1 MDREKTTH
9 IHPSAVVSPHAEIG
23 AGVTIGPYCTIGDH
37 VVIGQETVII
47 SHVVVEGDTTIGEGN
62 TIYPFVCIGTPPQ
75 DIGYRGED
83 TRVVIGNHNM
93 IREYTTI
100 HRATTKQDWVTIVGD
115 RNYLMAYSHVAHDCV
130 LGSSIIM
137 SNLATLGGH
146 ITIGDHAILGGQ
158 MAAHQFVRI
167 GAYAFLGG
175 KSGVDRDVPP
185 FVMVAG
191 TRAKLYGINTKGLQR
206 LGFPNEVIHGLKRA
220 YRIIWRENNRFSEG
234 IRQVKQEIDPFP
246 ELEMLLA
253 FLEGSKRG
261 VLR

>member
-1 MDREKTTH
+1 
-9 IHPSAVVSPHAEIG
+9 VSLG
-23 AGVTIGPYCTIGDH
+23 KG
-37 VVIGQETVII
+37 TVLI
-47 SHVVVEGDTTIGEGN
+47 SHVVIDGHTTIGEGN
-62 TIYPFVCIGTPPQ
+62 TFYPFVSIGSPPQ

-83 TRVVIGNHNM
+83 TRVLIGNDNL

-100 HRATTKQDWVTIVGD
+100 NRATTKQDWVTAVGN

-130 LGSSIIM
+130 LGNSIIM

-175 KSGVDRDVPP
+175 KAGVDRDVPP

-206 LGFPNEVIHGLKRA
+206 LGFSQEVIDGLKRA
-220 YRIIWRENNRFSEG
+220 YRIIWRENKKFSDG
-234 IRQVKQEIDPFP
+234 IAQVRREIEPFP
-246 ELEMLLA
+246 ELQMLTE
-253 FLEGSKRG
+253 FLEESKRG